1 MASIPYIPSTA
12 PFTPQQRAWLNGYL
26 VGLFADANL
35 AEPASAPANGAPR
48 QSKTQSL
55 LILYGSQ
62 TGTAGQLAKRLGN
75 DAAKR
80 GFAARV
86 MEMNA
91 FASVA
96 FMKELFL
103 IIVTSTWGEGDPP
116 DNAAAFW
123 QHLNAESIPRLDHL
137 SYAVLAL
144 GDKNYS
150 DFCGAGKNSM
160 PVWNNSAR
168 GASTPAPI
176 AIRTTKRSR
185 AWMEGLWLALANV
198 GQASRLVPCEPERDD
213 MRTMAF
219 LANQPSVGNGTGETP
234 VHVCNRTTHFLLA

>member
-35 AEPASAPANGAPR
+35 GEPGPASTPANGAPQ

-62 TGTAGQLAKRLGN
+62 TGTAEQLAKRLGT

-91 FASVA
+91 FASVD
-96 FMKELFL
+96 FTKEPRL
-103 IIVTSTWGEGDPP
+103 IIVTSTWGDGDPP

-123 QHLNAESIPRLDHL
+123 QHLNSASAPKLDHL
-137 SYAVLAL
+137 SYSVLAL
-144 GDKNYS
+144 GDKSYS
-150 DFCGAGKNSM
+150 
-160 PVWNNSAR
+160 
-168 GASTPAPI
+168 
-176 AIRTTKRSR
+176 
-185 AWMEGLWLALANV
+185 
-198 GQASRLVPCEPERDD
+198 
-213 MRTMAF
+213 
-219 LANQPSVGNGTGETP
+219 
-234 VHVCNRTTHFLLA
+234 